1 MLTVSS
7 STRVCVVAGVTDMRR
22 SFNGLAVAKYVEH
35 MPLYRQQ
42 QALKRQGVEL
52 SRSTLCD

>member
-1 MLTVSS
+1 
-7 STRVCVVAGVTDMRR
+7 VCVVAGVTDMRR